1 MTGRP
6 TSLALRLYGFA
17 MRAATPF
24 APALLRRRARRG
36 REETDRLGERLGH
49 ASGER
54 PAGRLVWLHGASVGE
69 GLSLLPLAES
79 LLADRRGLG
88 VLVTTGTRTS
98 AQLLARRLPA
108 GAIHQYGPIDTPAA
122 VSAFLDHWRPEA
134 GVFVES
140 ELWPNLILAAKTRG
154 VRLVL
159 ISARLSAS
167 SLRGWRLAPGAA
179 RAVLGAFD
187 QVLARDEAA
196 AQGLRALG
204 GRVDGLADL
213 KFGAAPL
220 PVDAAALEGWRAR
233 LAGRPVILAAS
244 THPGEEVQI
253 LAQFSAMRTAA
264 DVPAILA
271 LAPRHPGRAGEIQRL
286 AGQLGLAT
294 ARASAP
300 ADAGPAQVLI
310 VDTLGEL
317 GLWYR
322 LADVAFIGGSLVAGV
337 GGHNPL
343 EAARL
348 DCPMIFGPHVENWP
362 IYGELAR
369 HGAALPV
376 LRGEGLAAAMA
387 GMLAGDGRAG
397 VLASKARAFVEAR
410 DTQARAVVARVLAG
424 LDP

>member
-1 MTGRP
+1 MAPGA
-6 TSLALRLYGFA
+6 SLALRVYGLA
-17 MRAATPF
+17 MRVAAPF
-24 APALLRRRARRG
+24 APSVLRGRARQG
-36 REETDRLGERLGH
+36 REEFGRLGERLGQP
-49 ASGER
+49 SRER

-69 GLSLLPLAES
+69 GLSLLPLAEAV
-79 LLADRRGLG
+79 LADGRGFN
-88 VLVTTGTRTS
+88 VLVTSGTRTS

-108 GAIHQYGPIDTPAA
+108 GAFHQYGPIDTPAA

-140 ELWPNLILAAKTRG
+140 ELWPNLIIAARRRG

-159 ISARLSAS
+159 LSARLSRR
-167 SLRGWRLAPGAA
+167 SLQGWRLAPRAA
-179 RAVLGAFD
+179 RTVLGAFD
-187 QVLARDEAA
+187 QVLARDDAA

-220 PVDAAALEGWRAR
+220 PVDQAAFELWRGG
-233 LAGRPVILAAS
+233 LAARPVVLAAS
-244 THPGEEVQI
+244 THPGEELSI
-253 LAQFSAMRTAA
+253 IAQFAAMESAGDGRA
-264 DVPAILA
+264 VLAI
-271 LAPRHPGRAGEIQRL
+271 APRHPGRAEEIERL
-286 AGQLGLAT
+286 AGEFGLKA
-294 ARASAP
+294 ARASIP
-300 ADAGPAQVLI
+300 PEGVRVLI
-310 VDTLGEL
+310 VDTLGDL

-322 LADVAFIGGSLVAGV
+322 LADIAFIGGSLVAGV

-369 HGAALPV
+369 QGAALPV
-376 LRGEGLAAAMA
+376 FRGEDLAKAM
-387 GMLAGDGRAG
+387 GDMLADDGRAS
-397 VLASKARAFVEAR
+397 AMAAKARGLVDAR
-410 DTQARAVVARVLAG
+410 DAEARAVAGHVLAG